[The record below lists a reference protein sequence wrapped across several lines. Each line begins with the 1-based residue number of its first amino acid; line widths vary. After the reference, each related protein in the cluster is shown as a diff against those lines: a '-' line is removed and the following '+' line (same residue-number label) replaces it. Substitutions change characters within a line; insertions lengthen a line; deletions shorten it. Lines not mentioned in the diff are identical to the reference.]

1 MVPACC
7 AHTSRARRQGW
18 CEERCMGVAGWA
30 SHRGFGRRHVFRRKS
45 PTASA
50 PAQLERTWGAG
61 KVSIPCPSNLLSRTR
76 RVIKTAKTALCF
88 VLTFISE
95 RLCFLS
101 HIHLRTPACGSAST
115 HTHNDRHKTPQLHPA
130 PPPKPRQHPSCRRGL
145 ELGPVVEPLRHHDL
159 ADDLPVR
166 SELDPLPTLLA
177 GGPEDL
183 ALQPGEGGLLL
194 VAQALLHCI
203 QV

>member
-30 SHRGFGRRHVFRRKS
+30 SHRVFGRRHVFRRKS

-50 PAQLERTWGAG
+50 PAQLERTWGAA

-76 RVIKTAKTALCF
+76 RVLKTAKT
-88 VLTFISE
+88 
-95 RLCFLS
+95 RCFLS

-115 HTHNDRHKTPQLHPA
+115 HTGTRHRSFTPHL
-130 PPPKPRQHPSCRRGL
+130 PPNHAWASYYSCRRGL

-166 SELDPLPTLLA
+166 SELHPLPTLLA

>member
-18 CEERCMGVAGWA
+18 CEERCMGVAGRA
-30 SHRGFGRRHVFRRKS
+30 SHRAFGRRHVFRRKS

-61 KVSIPCPSNLLSRTR
+61 TQGVDSVSVEPFAVTKR
-76 RVIKTAKTALCF
+76 RVLKRPKHFSALL
-88 VLTFISE
+88 LTFISAL
-95 RLCFLS
+95 RLAAVRV
-101 HIHLRTPACGSAST
+101 HAHRRT
-115 HTHNDRHKTPQLHPA
+115 RHRSFT
-130 PPPKPRQHPSCRRGL
+130 PKPRQHPSCRRGL
-145 ELGPVVEPLRHHDL
+145 ELGPVVEPLRHHGL
-159 ADDLPVR
+159 ADGLPVR

-177 GGPEDL
+177 GRPEDL

-194 VAQALLHCI
+194 VAQALLHSI

>member
-1 MVPACC
+1 MGC
-7 AHTSRARRQGW
+7 AGTK
-18 CEERCMGVAGWA
+18 GVD
-30 SHRGFGRRHVFRRKS
+30 SVSVEPFV
-45 PTASA
+45 TNA
-50 PAQLERTWGAG
+50 PGVKNGQNI
-61 KVSIPCPSNLLSRTR
+61 SLLSFSHSSPHSGLRQCEHTHTQAHDTAASPRTSPQ
-76 RVIKTAKTALCF
+76 T
-88 VLTFISE
+88 
-95 RLCFLS
+95 
-101 HIHLRTPACGSAST
+101 TPASYY
-115 HTHNDRHKTPQLHPA
+115 
-130 PPPKPRQHPSCRRGL
+130 SCRRGL

>member
-1 MVPACC
+1 
-7 AHTSRARRQGW
+7 
-18 CEERCMGVAGWA
+18 MGCGKGVD
-30 SHRGFGRRHVFRRKS
+30 SVSVEPFV
-45 PTASA
+45 TNA
-50 PAQLERTWGAG
+50 PGVKNGQ
-61 KVSIPCPSNLLSRTR
+61 N
-76 RVIKTAKTALCF
+76 ALCF
-88 VLTFISE
+88 LA
-95 RLCFLS
+95 

-115 HTHNDRHKTPQLHPA
+115 HTQAHDTAASPRTSPQTTPA
-130 PPPKPRQHPSCRRGL
+130 SYYSCRRGL

-166 SELDPLPTLLA
+166 SELHPLPTLLA

>member
-30 SHRGFGRRHVFRRKS
+30 SHRAFGRRHVFRRKS

-61 KVSIPCPSNLLSRTR
+61 TKGVDSVSVEPFVTNAPGVKNGQTYKSALL
-76 RVIKTAKTALCF
+76 
-88 VLTFISE
+88 
-95 RLCFLS
+95 

-115 HTHNDRHKTPQLHPA
+115 RTQTHTTPQLHPA
-130 PPPKPRQHPSCRRGL
+130 PPPKPRQHPSYRRGL

-177 GGPEDL
+177 GRPEDL
-183 ALQPGEGGLLL
+183 APQPGEGGLLL

>member
-30 SHRGFGRRHVFRRKS
+30 SHRAFGRRHVFRRKS

-76 RVIKTAKTALCF
+76 RVLKTAKAVSHSSPHSGLRQCEHTHTQAHDTAASPR
-88 VLTFISE
+88 TSPQT
-95 RLCFLS
+95 
-101 HIHLRTPACGSAST
+101 TPASYY
-115 HTHNDRHKTPQLHPA
+115 
-130 PPPKPRQHPSCRRGL
+130 SCRRGL

-166 SELDPLPTLLA
+166 SELHPLPTLLA